1 MEKRIIK
8 DIVNDTLKKNGKWS
22 RTSLT
27 MFTSYFVSLAMS
39 IIDFAYNGLRFD
51 VWCVLIGVAMGS
63 KITDSFSKKIH
74 DEQRG

>member
-1 MEKRIIK
+1 MQMNIIK
-8 DIVNDTLKKNGKWS
+8 DIVNDTLKRNGKWS

-27 MFTSYFVSLAMS
+27 MFVTLFVALVMS
-39 IIDFAYNGLRFD
+39 CIDFAFNGLRFD
-51 VWCVLIGVAMGS
+51 VWVTLMGVAMGS

>member
-1 MEKRIIK
+1 MNIIK
-8 DIVNDTLKKNGKWS
+8 EIVNDTLKRNGKWS

-27 MFTSYFVSLAMS
+27 MFTSYFVALLMS
-39 IIDFAYNGLRFD
+39 IIDFAFNGLRFD

>member
-1 MEKRIIK
+1 MFKEII
-8 DIVNDTLKKNGKWS
+8 NDTLKRNGKWS

-27 MFTSYFVSLAMS
+27 MFTSYFVALLMS
-39 IIDFAYNGLRFD
+39 IIDFALNGLRFD

-74 DEQRG
+74 NEQRG